1 MNTVNLVGRLTS
13 DPELKYTSTGK
24 AVAKFTLAIDRYK
37 SEADFI
43 RIVAWDKQAEAVAN
57 YISKGQQLGIT
68 GNIKT
73 GKYQK
78 DDGSTVYTTEV
89 YAQSFDFP
97 SKPKDENKGVTNKGV
112 TSGVDLDEF
121 ELMEDDDELPF

>member
-13 DPELKYTSTGK
+13 DPELKYTQNGK
-24 AVAKFTLAIDRYK
+24 AVAKFTLAVDRHK

-43 RIVAWDKQAEAVAN
+43 RVVAWEKQAEAVAN
-57 YISKGQQLGIT
+57 YIRKGQQIGVT

-78 DDGSTVYTTEV
+78 DDGTTVYTTEV

-97 SKPKDENKGVTNKGV
+97 PKPKDGEVSPPKRAV
-112 TSGVDLDEF
+112 VDEFDSLDE
-121 ELMEDDDELPF
+121 DDFDDLPF

>member
-1 MNTVNLVGRLTS
+1 MNTVCLVGRLTS
-13 DPELKYTSTGK
+13 DPELKYTQNGK
-24 AVAKFTLAIDRYK
+24 AVAKFTIAIDRYK

-43 RIVAWDKQAEAVAN
+43 RVVAWEKQAEAVAN
-57 YISKGQQLGIT
+57 YIRKGQQLGIT

-97 SKPKDENKGVTNKGV
+97 SKPKEGAGVS
-112 TSGVDLDEF
+112 SGVDLAEF
-121 ELMEDDDELPF
+121 EAMEDDEDLPF